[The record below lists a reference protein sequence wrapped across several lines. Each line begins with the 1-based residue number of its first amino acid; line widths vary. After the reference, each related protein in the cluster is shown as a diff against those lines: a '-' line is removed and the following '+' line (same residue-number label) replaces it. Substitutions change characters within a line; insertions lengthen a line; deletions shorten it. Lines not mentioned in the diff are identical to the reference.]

1 MVAIPI
7 LTVSILLVALDAS
20 ANLATLATE
29 SPAQVIQLQYT
40 IIWVMLLI
48 CINVVFPDVDEC
60 VEESDECVTNADCKD
75 TDDSYTCECS
85 PGFIGDGLVGCR
97 RKRAQHHKVL
107 FLGFIQ
113 EVTSVYSQLFKWL
126 YLFL

>member
-29 SPAQVIQLQYT
+29 SPAQVIQLQ
-40 IIWVMLLI
+40 WVMLLI

-75 TDDSYTCECS
+75 TDGSYTCECS

>member
-29 SPAQVIQLQYT
+29 SPAQVIQLQ
-40 IIWVMLLI
+40 WVMLLV

-75 TDDSYTCECS
+75 TDGSYTCECS
-85 PGFIGDGLVGCR
+85 P
-97 RKRAQHHKVL
+97 
-107 FLGFIQ
+107 
-113 EVTSVYSQLFKWL
+113 
-126 YLFL
+126 